1 MASLANQQE
10 IADANFLGSLSK
22 VLTIPD
28 KITWSQFHFFLKGD
42 ISGIQDFIFS
52 VKSRRASRTLKGR
65 SFFIHTLSEL
75 CINLIKEK
83 VGVGN
88 VEVFYNG
95 GGNFYLLLKQ
105 EYKHEIDGVR
115 KIINEDCGDQEF
127 YVNISVTK
135 SSDILNSFPEIW
147 KDIHDVSDRDKLQRY
162 RGYPNGFSPYQ
173 RSPITEPIQLDGDD
187 DGGPFSVFARRL
199 VKSDGWEVRPDE
211 NKPVGIGAS
220 GIQFFNNHYR
230 LSGKNGF
237 ENIVYEL
244 PEWTAGLKAK
254 YNDLIEG
261 LARKNIHNPEWKRPK
276 VEDIIEF
283 EYLAAFAGERTG
295 TTKLGILKMDVDNLG
310 KLFSGRKNAPEAKKV
325 SAAMSWF
332 FGDHLK
338 ALLDEP
344 FNEVQFKDNIYVVF
358 AGGDDCFFLGGWDA
372 VFEFATRLHNRWE
385 LFEKTLKGTVK
396 SLPDNITLSAG
407 LIMVGPKFPVS
418 RFAHLAE
425 EALGEAKSRE
435 TKIGTDKN
443 EERIERKNAINVFGK
458 TLSWSAFKEA
468 GTTAHNLEDLIKNK
482 GENRAILERL
492 QRESVEFENLKTRNS
507 ETGIINGRSTWR
519 LLYSVRRT
527 AQEKNLEA
535 LTKIAREYANA
546 LVDSFVK
553 GEPVETPDLH
563 KVPVAARWAEFLT
576 RNSKPKP

>member
-1 MASLANQQE
+1 MASLVAQQ
-10 IADANFLGSLSK
+10 ITDPFLQLKGILSQ
-22 VLTIPD
+22 PD
-28 KITWSQFHFFLKGD
+28 KIAWSQFNYFLKGD

-65 SFFIHTLSEL
+65 SFFIHALSEL
-75 CINLIKEK
+75 SINLIKEK
-83 VGVGN
+83 VGAGN

-105 EYKHEIDGVR
+105 EYKSEIREVQ
-115 KIINEDCGDQEF
+115 KTINDDCHDQEF
-127 YVNISVTK
+127 YVNISVVEAK
-135 SSDILNSFPEIW
+135 NVLNEFPSIW
-147 KDIHDVSDRDKLQRY
+147 KEIHTQSDKDKLHRFN
-162 RGYPNGFSPYQ
+162 GYLMAFSPYE
-173 RSPITEPIQLDGDD
+173 RSQITEPIESDD
-187 DGGPFSVFARRL
+187 DEGGPFSAFARRL
-199 VKSDGWEVRPDE
+199 IKSEGWEVLANE
-211 NKPVGIGAS
+211 KKPVSIG
-220 GIQFFNNHYR
+220 GNGVQFFHNHYR
-230 LSGKNGF
+230 FSGKNGF
-237 ENIVYEL
+237 ENIVYKL
-244 PEWTAGLKAK
+244 PEWSAGLKSK
-254 YNDLIEG
+254 YKDLIDR
-261 LARKNIHNPEWKRPK
+261 LDDRNKNNPEWKRPK
-276 VEDIIEF
+276 IDDIIEF

-310 KLFSGRKNAPEAKKV
+310 KLFSGRKNAPEAKMV

-338 ALLDEP
+338 ALLEES
-344 FNEVQFKDNIYVVF
+344 FNADQFKDNVYVVF

-385 LFEKTLKGTVK
+385 LFEKILKDTVK
-396 SLPDNITLSAG
+396 GLPGNITLSAG
-407 LIMVGPKFPVS
+407 LIMVGSKFPVS

-435 TKIGTDKN
+435 TKIENDKN

-468 GTTAHNLEDLIKNK
+468 GATAHNLEDLIKNK

-492 QRESVEFENLKTRNS
+492 QREAVEFEKLKTRNS

-527 AQEKNLEA
+527 AQEKNLGT

-576 RNSKPKP
+576 RNSKSKP